1 MRHFLPCPLSKKHKK
16 EGKKIDAVILVT
28 YNRYIIK
35 LKQEEAVMNQLKRYN
50 NLYPLYCKSR
60 RKIKIPFF
68 ICLALFVLAFATFL
82 IDSFPFGVSLTMF
95 FMIFPAILFGVL
107 WLIASIRTK
116 KQLKAFS
123 PQQLTMI
130 NQEIPSSEMY
140 ENILVTSQAVI
151 CAQLG
156 LQLVPMS
163 NILWIYA
170 NVMTTKLN
178 GVLPIHKS
186 TTLVFANRDHKQPC
200 FHIKNNQKAFQFV
213 QAELLKYRLDF
224 VFGYERGMD
233 DIYKNDINRLIA
245 FSLECA
251 DKRKQEAEKQKTEKQ
266 ETEKQ
271 ETEEE
276 A

>member
-1 MRHFLPCPLSKKHKK
+1 
-16 EGKKIDAVILVT
+16 
-28 YNRYIIK
+28 
-35 LKQEEAVMNQLKRYN
+35 MNQLKNYN
-50 NLYPLYCKSR
+50 NLYPLYCKS
-60 RKIKIPFF
+60 KNKVKIPFF
-68 ICLALFVLAFATFL
+68 ICLTLFVLAFATFL
-82 IDSFPFGVSLTMF
+82 IDDFPFGLSLTMF

-130 NQEIPSSEMY
+130 NQEIPSKEMY
-140 ENILVTSQAVI
+140 EGLLVTSQAVI
-151 CAQLG
+151 GSQLG

-163 NILWIYA
+163 NILWVYA
-170 NVMTTKLN
+170 SVMTTKLN
-178 GVLPIHKS
+178 GVIPVHKG
-186 TTLVFANRDHKQPC
+186 TTLIFANRDHKQSG
-200 FHIKNNQKAFQFV
+200 FKIKNNQKAFQFI

-251 DKRKQEAEKQKTEKQ
+251 DKRKQETEV
-266 ETEKQ
+266 
-271 ETEEE
+271 E